1 MKPVE
6 PEPKPIP
13 SALSSARSSA
23 SKPAKKQK
31 TAKEIQ
37 DEAFIVKH
45 NKEQK
50 IIQDQQQRVA
60 DFLQFMI
67 EKIDMQNLISDLD
80 KPIELNPLIVLSQIQ
95 AYEDEEP

>member
-1 MKPVE
+1 MFKDKFPYTLDVRPIE
-6 PEPKPIP
+6 PEPKPMS

-37 DEAFIVKH
+37 DEAFIAKH

-50 IIQDQQQRVA
+50 II
-60 DFLQFMI
+60 
-67 EKIDMQNLISDLD
+67 
-80 KPIELNPLIVLSQIQ
+80 
-95 AYEDEEP
+95 